1 MPVQLFANNAA
12 SLLASSLTSIATSLS
27 VTAGHGA
34 RFPTITGSDYFLAT
48 LCQMSGVDEANF
60 EIVKV
65 TARATDTFTI
75 VRAQEGT
82 TALAYNAGD
91 KVELRLT
98 KGTMEKLAGSA
109 WQIKTTTYTAVA
121 GDSLMVN
128 TTSAAFTITLPATP
142 AANDVVRIADY
153 AGTFATNNL
162 TIGRNSSKIMSL
174 SEDMTVSTSNT
185 SLTLTYIDSTRGWA
199 LT

>member
-1 MPVQLFANNAA
+1 MPAQLFANNAA

-109 WQIKTTTYTAVA
+109 WQIKATAYTAVA
-121 GDSLMVN
+121 GDSIMAN
-128 TTSAAFTITLPATP
+128 TTSAAFTINLPASP
-142 AANDVVRIADY
+142 AANDSVDIADY
-153 AGTFATNNL
+153 AGTFGTNSL
-162 TIGRNSSKIMSL
+162 TIGRNSSKIMGL
-174 SEDMTVSTSNT
+174 SEDMIVSRSNVN
-185 SLTLTYIDSTRGWA
+185 LRLVYIDTTVGWRIV
-199 LT
+199 